1 MILALLKFQF
11 SSIAM
16 QDGERGNRQSQNAC
30 KWRKR
35 LTGNLPGIIQLVYMV
50 AM

>member
-1 MILALLKFQF
+1 MILALLEFQF

-16 QDGERGNRQSQNAC
+16 QDGERGNLPSEKAC
-30 KWRKR
+30 KWRNR
-35 LTGNLPGIIQLVYMV
+35 LTGNLPGIIQLVYMA